1 MKILAYAALG
11 ALVMGCGQQAGGA
24 ANNKLATQEDS
35 VSYILGYNMGKNLK
49 TQSVPVNPA
58 IIHQGMQQGFTGGQS
73 IMADSTM
80 QAVMMGFQVKMMGI
94 QRQKDS
100 TQGLENAKAGDAF
113 LASNKSKEG
122 VKTTPSGIQYKMV
135 KEGTG
140 PRPKATSTV
149 TVKYTGK
156 LLNGEIFDASERH
169 GGSATFKL
177 NEVIPGWTEVVQL
190 MNTGATIECWIP
202 GQLAYGPQGSP
213 PNIGPNATLHFEIEL
228 LEVK

>member
-1 MKILAYAALG
+1 MKILAIAALG
-11 ALVMGCGQQAGGA
+11 AMVLGCGQQAGTGST
-24 ANNKLATQEDS
+24 KLATQEDS
-35 VSYILGYNMGKNLK
+35 VSYIVGFNMGKNLK
-49 TQSVPVNPA
+49 AQSIPVNPA
-58 IIHQGMQQGFTGGQS
+58 IIYSGMQQGFSGGTS
-73 IMADSTM
+73 VMPDSTM

-100 TQGLENAKAGDAF
+100 AASIENEKAGAEF
-113 LASNKSKEG
+113 LAQNKSKEG
-122 VKTTPSGIQYKMV
+122 VKTTPTGIQYKV
-135 KEGTG
+135 LKEGTG

-156 LLNGEIFDASERH
+156 LLDGEVFDASERH
-169 GGSATFKL
+169 GGTATFRL

-190 MNTGATIECWIP
+190 MNTGSTYECWIP
-202 GQLAYGPQGSP
+202 GNLAYGPAGSP